1 MNHSPDSFSRT
12 LNTIGGDLPAATSS
26 QLVDR
31 RSLVMIDPRT
41 LERECLVR
49 CVALAHPDIEIS
61 GFGSIEEWR
70 ARRDRNDQ
78 KVILYST
85 GNRPVVEVS
94 HEIAAV
100 VADAGASPVVV
111 IGAANDLREMIT
123 AFDCGARSY
132 LPSSV
137 GIDDIVEASRLASF
151 DGIFLARASLAAL
164 RGAIPEREEPRIAV
178 DEHLTER
185 QRAVCDALRRGK
197 SNKIIAGEL
206 KLCESTVKVHIRN
219 IMKKLGAKNRTEAAF
234 KLNSSMFAGEGRLS

>member
-1 MNHSPDSFSRT
+1 MNHSTDSFSKS
-12 LNTIGGDLPAATSS
+12 LNTLGSDLPATAAVRLSE
-26 QLVDR
+26 R
-31 RSLVMIDPRT
+31 RALVMIDPRT

-49 CVALAHPDIEIS
+49 CVELAHPSIQIV
-61 GFGSIEEWR
+61 GFGSFEEWR
-70 ARRDRNDQ
+70 SRRDHHAHQ
-78 KVILYST
+78 VILYST
-85 GNRPVVEVS
+85 GNRSVSEVS
-94 HEIAAV
+94 REVAALV
-100 VADAGASPVVV
+100 TEAGSSPVVV
-111 IGAANDLREMIT
+111 IGAANDLREMIA

-137 GIDDIVEASRLASF
+137 GIDDIVEASRLATF
-151 DGIFLARASLAAL
+151 DGIFLPTASLTAL
-164 RGAIPEREEPRIAV
+164 RGALPDRAEPQIAV

-206 KLCESTVKVHIRN
+206 NLCESTVKVHIRN

>member
-1 MNHSPDSFSRT
+1 MKHLPDTFSKS
-12 LNTIGGDLPAATSS
+12 LNSIGADLPGSAGVCLSERCT
-26 QLVDR
+26 LI
-31 RSLVMIDPRT
+31 MIDPRT

-49 CVALAHPDIEIS
+49 CVELAHPEIKVM
-61 GFGSIEEWR
+61 GFGSIDEWQN
-70 ARRDRNDQ
+70 RRDRHGHE
-78 KVILYST
+78 VILYST
-85 GNRPVVEVS
+85 GNRPVTEVS
-94 HEIAAV
+94 REIATL
-100 VADAGASPVVV
+100 VAEAGVAPVVV
-111 IGAANDLREMIT
+111 IGAANDLREMIA

-151 DGIFLARASLAAL
+151 DGIFLPTASLTAL
-164 RGAIPEREEPRIAV
+164 RGALPDREESHMAV
-178 DEHLTER
+178 NEHLTER

-206 KLCESTVKVHIRN
+206 NLCESTVKVHIRN

>member
-1 MNHSPDSFSRT
+1 
-12 LNTIGGDLPAATSS
+12 
-26 QLVDR
+26 
-31 RSLVMIDPRT
+31 MIDPRT

-49 CVALAHPDIEIS
+49 CVELAHPSIQIV
-61 GFGSIEEWR
+61 GFGSFEEWR
-70 ARRDRNDQ
+70 SRRDHHAHQ
-78 KVILYST
+78 VILYST
-85 GNRPVVEVS
+85 GNRSVSEVS
-94 HEIAAV
+94 REVAALV
-100 VADAGASPVVV
+100 TEAGSSPVVV
-111 IGAANDLREMIT
+111 IGAANDLREMIA

-137 GIDDIVEASRLASF
+137 GIDDIVER
-151 DGIFLARASLAAL
+151 AAL
-164 RGAIPEREEPRIAV
+164 RPSTGSSCRRQSHGAARRPPDRAEPQIAV

-206 KLCESTVKVHIRN
+206 NLCESTVKVHIRN

>member
-1 MNHSPDSFSRT
+1 MNHSPDSFSKSM
-12 LNTIGGDLPAATSS
+12 NSIGSDLPATAGVRLSE
-26 QLVDR
+26 R
-31 RSLVMIDPRT
+31 RALVMIDPRT

-49 CVALAHPDIEIS
+49 CVELAHPEIEIV
-61 GFGSIEEWR
+61 GYGSVEEWR
-70 ARRDRNDQ
+70 SRRERCSHQ
-78 KVILYST
+78 VVLYST
-85 GNRPVVEVS
+85 GNRSVAEVAR
-94 HEIAAV
+94 EVAALV
-100 VADAGASPVVV
+100 SEAGPSPVVV
-111 IGAANDLREMIT
+111 IGAANELREMIA

-151 DGIFLARASLAAL
+151 DGIFLAAASLTAL
-164 RGAIPEREEPRIAV
+164 RGALPDREEPRMAV

-206 KLCESTVKVHIRN
+206 NLCESTVKVHIRN